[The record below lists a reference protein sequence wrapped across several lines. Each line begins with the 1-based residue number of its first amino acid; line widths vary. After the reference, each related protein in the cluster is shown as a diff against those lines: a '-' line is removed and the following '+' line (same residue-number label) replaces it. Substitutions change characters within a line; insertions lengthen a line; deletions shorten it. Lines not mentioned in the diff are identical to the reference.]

1 MKEMIHKGRL
11 TSERLHLDGSLRHDL
26 HNLTELRNSLKNWFP
41 SSSAKYIYFFILL
54 ETSFTYSRVYKILH
68 CYSLHQNLV

>member
-41 SSSAKYIYFFILL
+41 SSSAKYIHFFILRICL
-54 ETSFTYSRVYKILH
+54 LKFKQQRTIDLLFCTIDF
-68 CYSLHQNLV
+68 